1 MRRAVC
7 FVAVIA
13 LQALIAATA
22 TDVKLAPASNT
33 RLLPKSAVL
42 ADRHLV
48 RPAPIRI
55 APGPDSFDFHAFRHV
70 RNGRSGACDQ
80 WLATPQC
87 YCGRMCSGLTCARA
101 EGHQCRSNL
110 YCDDC
115 DTCSNCSPPP

>member
-55 APGPDSFDFHAFRHV
+55 APGPDSFDFPRVSARQERPQRGV
-70 RNGRSGACDQ
+70 RPMACDTTM
-80 WLATPQC
+80 LLRT
-87 YCGRMCSGLTCARA
+87 
-101 EGHQCRSNL
+101 
-110 YCDDC
+110 DV
-115 DTCSNCSPPP
+115 